1 MDVTLR
7 FDCANVDWTVV
18 YETLKRVGMGHFS
31 PELHQKAF
39 EASQAAVF
47 AYSGDRL
54 VGFAR
59 ALSDGVCQAA
69 LYDVAVVPEFQ
80 RHGIG
85 ARMVKELLSRFS
97 RFNVILY
104 SSPGKED
111 FYRNL
116 GMRKMKTAMAQFP
129 DAEARALRGFIE

>member
-7 FDCANVDWTVV
+7 FACSNVDWTVV

-31 PELHQKAF
+31 PGLHQKAF
-39 EASQAAVF
+39 EASQATVF
-47 AYSGDRL
+47 AYSGNQL

-69 LYDVAVVPEFQ
+69 IYDVAVVPEFQ

-85 ARMVKELLSRFS
+85 AQLVKALLSRFS

-111 FYRNL
+111 FYRKL
-116 GMRKMKTAMAQFP
+116 GMRKMKTGMAQFP
-129 DAEARALRGFIE
+129 DAEARALKGFIE